1 MCGYSRQ
8 HREASLAINY
18 DKARV
23 MKNFYIFTAVA
34 VIATVVAVLFVP
46 GVDDYVE
53 RTFQVYLGRAA
64 R

>member
-1 MCGYSRQ
+1 
-8 HREASLAINY
+8 
-18 DKARV
+18 

-34 VIATVVAVLFVP
+34 VVVTVLCVLFVP

-53 RTFQVYLGRAA
+53 RTFQIYLGRAA

>member
-1 MCGYSRQ
+1 
-8 HREASLAINY
+8 
-18 DKARV
+18 

-34 VIATVVAVLFVP
+34 VVAATLAVLFVP

-53 RTFQVYLGRAA
+53 RTFQVYLGRAV

>member
-1 MCGYSRQ
+1 
-8 HREASLAINY
+8 
-18 DKARV
+18 
-23 MKNFYIFTAVA
+23 MKNFYIFTTVAVA
-34 VIATVVAVLFVP
+34 ITILSVLFVP